1 MTDRLRK
8 GGISCGLLL
17 LFGMIILVLFLVSV
31 GAYLSVGDRVQPVDA
46 IVVLSG
52 DEGDRV
58 IEAADWFLK
67 GYGQYLIITKTDNE
81 EIGEQKTYSEK
92 LMRIAVIQGV
102 PQDSILFSEGMAGN
116 TFEEAQAVLELVKI
130 RNIRSIL
137 IITDTFHTRRAK
149 LIFNRVFEGED
160 IEISIHGLKN
170 SWYKP
175 YNWFLS
181 KDGWKQ
187 TISEFGGIFV
197 LN

>member
-1 MTDRLRK
+1 MISKLGK
-8 GGISCGLLL
+8 SGIGCGLLL
-17 LFGMIILVLFLVSV
+17 LFGIITLVLFLVGV

-52 DEGDRV
+52 DEGERV
-58 IEAADWFLK
+58 IEAAEWYSK
-67 GYGQYLIITKTDNE
+67 GYGEYLVITKTDTE
-81 EIGEQKTYSEK
+81 EIGEQKTYSEN
-92 LMRIAVIQGV
+92 LLRIAIDQGV

-130 RNIRSIL
+130 RNIKSIL

-149 LIFNRVFEGED
+149 MIFNRVFDGEE
-160 IEISIHGLKN
+160 IEISIHAVKN

-181 KDGWKQ
+181 IDGWKQ
-187 TISEFGGIFV
+187 TISEFGGLFV